1 MGKIVRNGV
10 EFAGSSNS
18 AENIKYDG
26 TTSMKDAIDETKT
39 NIDTLNSNLMLDYSN
54 SSVKNLN
61 ELLQKTMD
69 KLFPLE
75 IELSQLDS
83 AEWNITYGSNINTTT
98 TKATYKPLSLNL
110 QGNTNS
116 GYNMRITATTAYY
129 YDLTN
134 LNNFIINFTG
144 NGANYNTLS
153 ISLIDEEGNGK
164 NLHQETWTHNSSL
177 STTLDIS
184 SYTGLYKITIT
195 LGTENNMSLITRTAT
210 KLLLTR

>member
-1 MGKIVRNGV
+1 
-10 EFAGSSNS
+10 
-18 AENIKYDG
+18 
-26 TTSMKDAIDETKT
+26 
-39 NIDTLNSNLMLDYSN
+39 
-54 SSVKNLN
+54 
-61 ELLQKTMD
+61 MD

-116 GYNMRITATTAYY
+116 GYGMSITATTAYY

-144 NGANYNTLS
+144 NGANYNALY
-153 ISLIDEEGNGK
+153 IILIDEEGNNK
-164 NLHQETWTHNSSL
+164 TVYNDSWAINSSL

-184 SYTGLYKITIT
+184 SYTGLYKIAIN